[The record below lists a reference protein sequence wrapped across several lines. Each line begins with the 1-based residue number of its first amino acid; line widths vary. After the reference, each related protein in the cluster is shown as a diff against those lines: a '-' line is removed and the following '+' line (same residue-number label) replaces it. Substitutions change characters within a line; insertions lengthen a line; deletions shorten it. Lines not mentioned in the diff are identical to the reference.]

1 MKRTRRSELFF
12 RGVADLLPLHLGVLP
27 FGLVF
32 GVLGLASG
40 LSEIETILMSSLVFG
55 GASQVVFAQLWGA
68 GTAPWIV
75 GGSVSIINLRH
86 VLYSATFANHIRSLP
101 LRWRIALGYLLTD
114 EAFAVSSKY
123 FQNDDPDPDAHYH
136 LLGSG
141 LTLWLGW
148 QIATVLGV
156 FLGTTLPDTWQLGFA
171 IPLTFIALVIP
182 NLKTLP
188 HVISVLVAGVTAILC
203 QGFPWNSWLVCA
215 AITGIFA
222 GWVSSFVVR
231 KTS

>member
-1 MKRTRRSELFF
+1 MYRTRKSELFF
-12 RGVADLLPLHLGVLP
+12 RGIADLLPLHLGVLP

-40 LSEIETILMSSLVFG
+40 LSELETILMSSLVFG

-86 VLYSATFANHIRSLP
+86 ILYSATFANHIRSLP
-101 LRWRIALGYLLTD
+101 LGWRIILGYLLTD

-123 FQNDDPDPDAHYH
+123 FKSDAPDPEAHYH

-141 LTLWLGW
+141 FTLWFGW
-148 QIATVLGV
+148 QIATILGV
-156 FLGTTLPDTWQLGFA
+156 FLGTTLPDNWQLGFA

-182 NLKTLP
+182 NLRTVP
-188 HVISVLVAGVTAILC
+188 HVVSVLVAGATAILC
-203 QGFPWNSWLVCA
+203 QDFPWNSWLIFA
-215 AITGIFA
+215 AFTGIIA
-222 GWVSSFVVR
+222 GWFTSFLMS